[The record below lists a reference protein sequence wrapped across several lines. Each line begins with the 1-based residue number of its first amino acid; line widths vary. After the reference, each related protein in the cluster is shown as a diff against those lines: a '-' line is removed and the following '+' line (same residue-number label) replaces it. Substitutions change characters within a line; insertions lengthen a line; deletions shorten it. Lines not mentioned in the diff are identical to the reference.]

1 MFPRPSASDA
11 DDVVW
16 TLQTAAVQ
24 WQRGLRADAI
34 VWIRKAADTATQLGH
49 GLRAEELRG
58 HAARLAEFLWSDPE
72 ETIQDPPMPVSRPPG
87 ARPPLDEV
95 EEILEL
101 EELDAEEL
109 EFTESELPTPDD
121 AVADV
126 SEEDLAYYREGP
138 ESSEPTHV
146 LPDDLDLR
154 SDSERS
160 LGREPFPTEV
170 DDESDSYIG
179 ISP

>member
-1 MFPRPSASDA
+1 MTTRLSSVFPRPAASDA

-34 VWIRKAADTATQLGH
+34 VWVRKAAETATHIGH
-49 GLRAEELRG
+49 ASRAEELRS
-58 HAARLAEFLWSDPE
+58 HAARLAEFLWTDPE
-72 ETIQDPPMPVSRPPG
+72 ETIQDPPLVPPPRPSG
-87 ARPPLDEV
+87 RRPAVDEA

-109 EFTESELPTPDD
+109 EFTDTELPTPDD
-121 AVADV
+121 AVADI
-126 SEEDLAYYREGP
+126 SEEDLTYYREGG
-138 ESSEPTHV
+138 EGSEPTNV

-154 SDSERS
+154 SDSERPAS
-160 LGREPFPTEV
+160 SIRFSRPK
-170 DDESDSYIG
+170 
-179 ISP
+179 